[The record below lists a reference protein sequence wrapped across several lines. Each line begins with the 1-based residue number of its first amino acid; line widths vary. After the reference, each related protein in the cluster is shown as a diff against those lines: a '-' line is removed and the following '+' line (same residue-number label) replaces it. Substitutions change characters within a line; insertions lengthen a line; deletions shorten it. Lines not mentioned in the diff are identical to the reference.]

1 LDNKLNKKQET
12 EQPSLKPAEQPVV
25 IETKSLYR
33 TLRRIAL
40 PIALQSL
47 IASSLNLIDTL
58 MVGSLGEV
66 ELASVG
72 LSTQLFFIHWGVL
85 FGFSSGAAAFMSQF
99 WGVEDLPNIRKVL
112 GFVVT
117 FCFGIG
123 MIFFIAAT
131 FFPEMVL
138 RLFTDIP
145 EAVEL
150 GSKFLR
156 RFAFCFLTVSI
167 TVPCTAALRSTQQT
181 KIPLYISVVVFSTNT
196 LLAYLLIF
204 GKFGLPAM
212 GVMGAA
218 TAILT
223 ARILELALVLFVVF
237 GRKNILAGPIKEF
250 FSWRK
255 ILVVKVLTSA
265 LPVTVNETMWSLGMA
280 TYNAFYGRMGIT
292 EYAAIQ
298 ASNTIN
304 QLFILAIFSLGDALL
319 ILVGQRIGR
328 GEMDYAFALAK
339 RLLRIGIIVGLISGG
354 LLFITSRF
362 IVVLFNF
369 TDEGRY
375 YMLWILAI
383 YGCMMWLKVYG
394 GLNIVGTLR
403 CGGDTKFAM
412 FVEVGCV
419 WGIGVPLVF
428 FGVFF
433 TDLPVYL
440 IVMMAQAEEV
450 GKSLFCRRRFYSRKW
465 LNNLIHDI

>member
-1 LDNKLNKKQET
+1 MTDKKKMDPSAD
-12 EQPSLKPAEQPVV
+12 QPIV
-25 IETKSLYR
+25 IESKSLYR
-33 TLRRIAL
+33 TLRRVAL

-85 FGFSSGAAAFMSQF
+85 FGFSSGASAFMSQF
-99 WGVEDLPNIRKVL
+99 WGVKDLQNIRRVL
-112 GFVVT
+112 GFAVT
-117 FCFGIG
+117 FCFSIG
-123 MIFFIAAT
+123 AIFFTAAM

-145 EAVEL
+145 EAIEM
-150 GSKFLR
+150 GTGFLR
-156 RFAFCFLTVSI
+156 RFAFSFLTVSI

-181 KIPLYISVVVFSTNT
+181 KIPLYISIVVFSVNT

-218 TAILT
+218 TAILI
-223 ARILELALVLFVVF
+223 ARTLEMSLVLFVIF
-237 GRKNILAGPIKEF
+237 GRHNILAGPLKEF
-250 FSWRK
+250 FAWRR
-255 ILVVKVLTSA
+255 ILVARILSSA

-319 ILVGQRIGR
+319 ILVGQRIGM
-328 GEMDYAFALAK
+328 GQLDYAFALAK
-339 RLLRIGIIVGLISGG
+339 RLLSIGIKVGLISGG
-354 LLFITSRF
+354 LLIISSRF
-362 IVVLFNF
+362 IVLLFNF

-375 YMLWILAI
+375 YMLWILTV

-412 FVEVGCV
+412 LLEVGCV

-440 IVMMAQAEEV
+440 IVMMAQAEEF
-450 GKSLFCRRRFYSRKW
+450 GKSFFCRRRFHSKKW

>member
-1 LDNKLNKKQET
+1 MIDKKKMEPSAD
-12 EQPSLKPAEQPVV
+12 QPIV
-25 IETKSLYR
+25 IESKSLYR
-33 TLRRIAL
+33 TLRRVAL

-85 FGFSSGAAAFMSQF
+85 FGFSSGASAFMSQF
-99 WGVEDLPNIRKVL
+99 WGVKDLQNIRRVL
-112 GFVVT
+112 GFAVT
-117 FCFGIG
+117 FCFSIG
-123 MIFFIAAT
+123 AIFFTAAM

-145 EAVEL
+145 EAIEM
-150 GSKFLR
+150 GTGFLR
-156 RFAFCFLTVSI
+156 RFAFSFLTVSI

-181 KIPLYISVVVFSTNT
+181 KIPLYISMVVFLVNT

-212 GVMGAA
+212 GIMGAA
-218 TAILT
+218 TATLI
-223 ARILELALVLFVVF
+223 ARILELSLILFVIF
-237 GRKNILAGPIKEF
+237 GKHNILAGPLKEF
-250 FSWRK
+250 FAWRR
-255 ILVVKVLTSA
+255 ILVARILSSA

-319 ILVGQRIGR
+319 ILVGQRIGM
-328 GEMDYAFALAK
+328 GQLDYAFALAK
-339 RLLRIGIIVGLISGG
+339 RLLSIGIKVGLISGG
-354 LLFITSRF
+354 LLIICSRF
-362 IVVLFNF
+362 IVLLFNF

-375 YMLWILAI
+375 YMLWILTI

-412 FVEVGCV
+412 LLEVGCV

-440 IVMMAQAEEV
+440 IVMMAQAEEF
-450 GKSLFCRRRFYSRKW
+450 GKSFFCRRRFHSKKW

>member
-1 LDNKLNKKQET
+1 MKKRTKFNKPLSESDG
-12 EQPSLKPAEQPVV
+12 QPII
-25 IETKSLYR
+25 IETKPLLI

-66 ELASVG
+66 ELASMG

-85 FGFSSGAAAFMSQF
+85 FGFSSGASAFMSQF
-99 WGVEDLPNIRKVL
+99 WGVKDLSNIRKVL
-112 GFVVT
+112 GFAVT

-123 MIFFIAAT
+123 LIFFLAAT
-131 FFPEMVL
+131 FIPENVL

-145 EAVEL
+145 EAIEM
-150 GSKFLR
+150 GSVFLR

-181 KIPLYISVVVFSTNT
+181 KIPLYISMVVFSVNT
-196 LLAYLLIF
+196 ALAYMLIF

-212 GVMGAA
+212 GTMGAA
-218 TAILT
+218 TALLT
-223 ARILELALVLFVVF
+223 SRSLELILVMYVIF
-237 GRKNILAGPIKEF
+237 GKKNILAGPLKDYF
-250 FSWRK
+250 AWRR
-255 ILVVKVLTSA
+255 ILVSKVLASA

-292 EYAAIQ
+292 EYASIQ

-319 ILVGQRIGR
+319 ILVGQRIGM
-328 GEMDYAFALAK
+328 GQMDYAFALAK
-339 RLLRIGIIVGLISGG
+339 RLIRIGIIVGVISGG
-354 LLFITSRF
+354 LLIISSRL
-362 IVVLFNF
+362 IVFLFNF
-369 TDEGRY
+369 SDEGRY

-383 YGCMMWLKVYG
+383 YGCMMWLKIYG
-394 GLNIVGTLR
+394 GLQIVGTLR
-403 CGGDTKFAM
+403 CGGDTRFAM
-412 FVEVGCV
+412 FTEIGCV

-440 IVMMAQAEEV
+440 IVMMAQAEEF
-450 GKSLFCRRRFYSRKW
+450 GKGLLCRHRFYSKKW
-465 LNNLIHDI
+465 LNNLIEDI

>member
-1 LDNKLNKKQET
+1 
-12 EQPSLKPAEQPVV
+12 
-25 IETKSLYR
+25 
-33 TLRRIAL
+33 
-40 PIALQSL
+40 
-47 IASSLNLIDTL
+47 
-58 MVGSLGEV
+58 M
-66 ELASVG
+66 
-72 LSTQLFFIHWGVL
+72 
-85 FGFSSGAAAFMSQF
+85 
-99 WGVEDLPNIRKVL
+99 
-112 GFVVT
+112 
-117 FCFGIG
+117 
-123 MIFFIAAT
+123 
-131 FFPEMVL
+131 
-138 RLFTDIP
+138 
-145 EAVEL
+145 
-150 GSKFLR
+150 
-156 RFAFCFLTVSI
+156 
-167 TVPCTAALRSTQQT
+167 
-181 KIPLYISVVVFSTNT
+181 VVFSTNT

-223 ARILELALVLFVVF
+223 ARSLELTLVLFVIF

-250 FSWRK
+250 FAWRRV
-255 ILVVKVLTSA
+255 LVARVLASA

-280 TYNAFYGRMGIT
+280 TYNAFYGRMGVT

-339 RLLRIGIIVGLISGG
+339 RLLGIGIRIGLLSGG

-362 IVVLFNF
+362 IVYLFNF

-383 YGCMMWLKVYG
+383 YGCMMWLKIYN
-394 GLNIVGTLR
+394 GLNIVGTFR
-403 CGGDTKFAM
+403 CGGDTKFALLL
-412 FVEVGCV
+412 EVGCV

-440 IVMMAQAEEV
+440 IVMMAQAEEF
-450 GKSLFCRRRFYSRKW
+450 GKSLFCRHRFYSKRW

>member
-1 LDNKLNKKQET
+1 MTNKRFDQT
-12 EQPSLKPAEQPVV
+12 PPEQVV
-25 IETKSLYR
+25 IETKPLLK
-33 TLRRIAL
+33 TLKRVAL

-85 FGFSSGAAAFMSQF
+85 FGFSSGASAFMSQF
-99 WGVEDLPNIRKVL
+99 FGVRDLASIRKVL
-112 GFVVT
+112 GFAVT

-123 MIFFIAAT
+123 MVFFLAAT
-131 FFPEMVL
+131 FFPEYVL

-145 EAVEL
+145 EAIEL
-150 GSKFLR
+150 GSRFLQ

-181 KIPLYISVVVFSTNT
+181 QIPLYISMFVFTVNT
-196 LLAYLLIF
+196 SMAYLLIF

-212 GVMGAA
+212 GTMGAA
-218 TAILT
+218 TALVT
-223 ARILELALVLFVVF
+223 SRSLELILVLYVIF
-237 GRKNILAGPIKEF
+237 GKKNILAGPLDEF
-250 FSWRK
+250 FAWRK
-255 ILVVKVLTSA
+255 ILVVRILGSA

-319 ILVGQRIGR
+319 ILVGQRIGM
-328 GEMDYAFALAK
+328 GQMDYAYALAK
-339 RLLRIGIIVGLISGG
+339 RLIRIGIIVGLISGG
-354 LLFITSRF
+354 LLIISSRF
-362 IVVLFNF
+362 IVILFNF

-394 GLNIVGTLR
+394 GLQIVGTLR

-412 FVEVGCV
+412 LVEVGCV

-428 FGVFF
+428 FGVFL
-433 TDLPVYL
+433 TELPVYL
-440 IVMMAQAEEV
+440 IVMMAQAEEI
-450 GKSLFCRRRFYSRKW
+450 GKSLICRRRFYSRKW
-465 LNNLIHDI
+465 LNNLIEGI

>member
-1 LDNKLNKKQET
+1 MIDKENI
-12 EQPSLKPAEQPVV
+12 V
-25 IETKSLYR
+25 IESKSLYR
-33 TLRRIAL
+33 TLRRVAL

-85 FGFSSGAAAFMSQF
+85 FGFSSGASAFMSQF
-99 WGVEDLPNIRKVL
+99 WGVKDLQNIRRVL
-112 GFVVT
+112 GFAVT
-117 FCFGIG
+117 FCFTIG

-145 EAVEL
+145 EAIEM
-150 GSKFLR
+150 GSGFLR
-156 RFAFCFLTVSI
+156 RFALSFLTVSI

-181 KIPLYISVVVFSTNT
+181 QIPLYISMVVFSVNT

-212 GVMGAA
+212 GIMGAA
-218 TAILT
+218 TAILI
-223 ARILELALVLFVVF
+223 ARTLELTLVLFVIF
-237 GRKNILAGPIKEF
+237 GKHNILAGPLKEF
-250 FSWRK
+250 FSWRR
-255 ILVVKVLTSA
+255 ILVVRVLTSA

-319 ILVGQRIGR
+319 ILVGQRIGM
-328 GEMDYAFALAK
+328 GQLDYAFALAK
-339 RLLRIGIIVGLISGG
+339 RLLGIGIKVGLISGS
-354 LLFITSRF
+354 LLIISSRF
-362 IVVLFNF
+362 IVQLFNF

-403 CGGDTKFAM
+403 CGGDTRFAM
-412 FVEVGCV
+412 IVEVGCV

-440 IVMMAQAEEV
+440 IVMMAQAEEF
-450 GKSLFCRRRFYSRKW
+450 GKSLFCRRRFYSKKW

>member
-1 LDNKLNKKQET
+1 MNNEHKKSRSDQE
-12 EQPSLKPAEQPVV
+12 PAVT
-25 IETKSLYR
+25 IETKPLLK
-33 TLRRIAL
+33 TLRRVAL

-85 FGFSSGAAAFMSQF
+85 FGFSSGASAFMSQF
-99 WGVEDLPNIRKVL
+99 WGSKDLHNIRRVL
-112 GFVVT
+112 GFAVT
-117 FCFGIG
+117 FCFGVG
-123 MIFFIAAT
+123 LVFFVAAT
-131 FFPEMVL
+131 FFPGNVL

-145 EAVEL
+145 EAIEL
-150 GSKFLR
+150 GSRFLQ

-181 KIPLYISVVVFSTNT
+181 EIPLYISMVVFTVNT
-196 LLAYLLIF
+196 IMAYLLIF

-212 GVMGAA
+212 GAMGAA
-218 TAILT
+218 TALIT
-223 ARILELALVLFVVF
+223 SRSLELVLVLYVIFA
-237 GRKNILAGPIKEF
+237 RKNILAGPIKDF

-255 ILVVKVLTSA
+255 ILVARILSSA

-319 ILVGQRIGR
+319 ILVGQRIGM
-328 GEMDYAFALAK
+328 GQMDYAYELAK
-339 RLLRIGIIVGLISGG
+339 RLIRIGIIIGLISGS
-354 LLFITSRF
+354 LLIISSRF
-362 IVVLFNF
+362 IVYLFNF
-369 TDEGRY
+369 TEAGRS

-383 YGCMMWLKVYG
+383 YGCIMWLKVYG
-394 GLNIVGTLR
+394 GLQIVGTLR
-403 CGGDTKFAM
+403 CGGDTRFAM
-412 FVEVGCV
+412 FTEIGCV

-428 FGVFF
+428 IGVFY

-440 IVMMAQAEEV
+440 IVLMAQLEEV
-450 GKSLFCRRRFYSRKW
+450 GKGLICRRRFYTKKW
-465 LNNLIHDI
+465 LKNLIQDI

>member
-1 LDNKLNKKQET
+1 MTDKKKMDPSAD
-12 EQPSLKPAEQPVV
+12 QPIV
-25 IETKSLYR
+25 IESKSLYR
-33 TLRRIAL
+33 TLRRVAL

-85 FGFSSGAAAFMSQF
+85 FGFSSGASAFMSQF
-99 WGVEDLPNIRKVL
+99 WGVKDLQNIRRVL
-112 GFVVT
+112 GFAVT
-117 FCFGIG
+117 FCFSIG
-123 MIFFIAAT
+123 AIFFIAAM

-145 EAVEL
+145 EAIEM
-150 GSKFLR
+150 GTGFLR
-156 RFAFCFLTVSI
+156 RFAFSFLTVSI

-181 KIPLYISVVVFSTNT
+181 KIPLYISIVVFSVNT

-218 TAILT
+218 TAILI
-223 ARILELALVLFVVF
+223 ARTLEMSLVLFVIF
-237 GRKNILAGPIKEF
+237 GRHNILAGPLKEF
-250 FSWRK
+250 FAWRR
-255 ILVVKVLTSA
+255 ILVARILSSA

-319 ILVGQRIGR
+319 ILVGQRIGM
-328 GEMDYAFALAK
+328 GQLDYAFALAK
-339 RLLRIGIIVGLISGG
+339 RLLSIGIKVGLISGG
-354 LLFITSRF
+354 LLIISSRF
-362 IVVLFNF
+362 IVLLFNF

-375 YMLWILAI
+375 YMLWILTV

-412 FVEVGCV
+412 LLEVGCV

-440 IVMMAQAEEV
+440 IVMMAQAEEF
-450 GKSLFCRRRFYSRKW
+450 GKSFFCRRRFHSKKW

>member
-1 LDNKLNKKQET
+1 MIGKRNTEPSRLPADGQPIIIDTKKLYK
-12 EQPSLKPAEQPVV
+12 
-25 IETKSLYR
+25 
-33 TLRRIAL
+33 TLRRVAL

-85 FGFSSGAAAFMSQF
+85 FGFSSGASAFMSQF
-99 WGVEDLPNIRKVL
+99 WGVKDLSNIRKVL
-112 GFVVT
+112 GFAVT

-123 MIFFIAAT
+123 TVFFVAAM

-145 EAVEL
+145 EAIEM
-150 GSKFLR
+150 GAGFLR
-156 RFAFCFLTVSI
+156 RFSFCFLTVSI

-181 KIPLYISVVVFSTNT
+181 KIPLYISIVVFSTNT

-212 GVMGAA
+212 GIMGAA

-223 ARILELALVLFVVF
+223 ARALELILVLFVIF
-237 GRKNILAGPIKEF
+237 GKGNILAGSVKEF

-255 ILVVKVLTSA
+255 VLVAKVLASA

-292 EYAAIQ
+292 EYASIQ

-319 ILVGQRIGR
+319 ILVGQRIGM
-328 GEMDYAFALAK
+328 GQMDYAFALAK

-354 LLFITSRF
+354 LLIISSRF
-362 IVVLFNF
+362 IVTLFNF
-369 TDEGRY
+369 TEEGRY
-375 YMLWILAI
+375 YMLWVLAI

-403 CGGDTKFAM
+403 CGGDTRFAM

-440 IVMMAQAEEV
+440 IVMMAQAEEF
-450 GKSLFCRRRFYSRKW
+450 GKSLLCRRRFHSKKW

>member
-1 LDNKLNKKQET
+1 MDTKRNNKQKTVDPAQ
-12 EQPSLKPAEQPVV
+12 KPAEPPVV
-25 IETKSLYR
+25 IETKPLYR
-33 TLRRIAL
+33 TLRRVAL

-66 ELASVG
+66 QLASVG

-85 FGFSSGAAAFMSQF
+85 FGFSSGASAFMSQF
-99 WGVEDLPNIRKVL
+99 WGVEDLKNLRKVL
-112 GFVVT
+112 GFAVT
-117 FCFGIG
+117 FCLGIG
-123 MIFFIAAT
+123 MVFFNAAT
-131 FFPEMVL
+131 VFPEMVL
-138 RLFTDIP
+138 REFTDIP

-150 GSKFLR
+150 GSRFLR
-156 RFAFCFLTVSI
+156 RFAPCFLTVSI

-181 KIPLYISVVVFSTNT
+181 KIPLYISMVVFSTNT

-223 ARILELALVLFVVF
+223 ARSLELTLVLFVIF

-250 FSWRK
+250 FAWRRV
-255 ILVVKVLTSA
+255 LVARVLASA

-280 TYNAFYGRMGIT
+280 TYNAFYGRMGVT

-339 RLLRIGIIVGLISGG
+339 RLLGIGIRIGLLSGG

-362 IVVLFNF
+362 IVYLFNF

-383 YGCMMWLKVYG
+383 YGCMMWLKIYN
-394 GLNIVGTLR
+394 GLNIVGTFR
-403 CGGDTKFAM
+403 CGGDTKFALLL
-412 FVEVGCV
+412 EVGCV

-440 IVMMAQAEEV
+440 IVMMAQAEEF
-450 GKSLFCRRRFYSRKW
+450 GKGLFCRHRFYSKRW